1 MKPETKLGQSLQTLN
16 RVAGITHLIQGIALA
31 FIVFHEHKLLGSGF
45 YIGAV
50 LIMSTVVGEVLWKRS
65 KEKKELNK
73 EILPES

>member
-1 MKPETKLGQSLQTLN
+1 
-16 RVAGITHLIQGIALA
+16 
-31 FIVFHEHKLLGSGF
+31 LGSGF